1 MNYSEIKLL
10 RTLFIKSA
18 YNVDIILSCNGA
30 LTINKYRI
38 FTFLYE

>member
-1 MNYSEIKLL
+1 MNYSEVKLL
-10 RTLFIKSA
+10 RTLFIKSD
-18 YNVDIILSCNGA
+18 YNVDIIISCIRA